1 MTRRKLNLQR
11 AALEEHKRLGKNLL
25 PPFRQFNPSPEQVFW
40 CRDLLPEFLWIDSLV
55 HTYGEA
61 GAAHLFGAFISAADH
76 FNLNASEILDGTI
89 SSFRLIGADG
99 RDRFLEELPELITD
113 AVRMPFGSVLSIYP
127 ECPMAWMGV
136 GKDRRPQH
144 ADADTIRSAI
154 QRLLPGKDSHA
165 GFCRAL
171 PLHRLL
177 AHGKV
182 KIFANLTDTIEA
194 IKTYPHGDRY
204 RAETFARSL
213 HNQILMKRA
222 KDDPAALQWSR
233 SFWNANLSLAPCVYG

>member
-1 MTRRKLNLQR
+1 MSGRKLNLQR

-25 PPFRQFNPSPEQVFW
+25 PPFRQLYPSPEQVFW
-40 CRDLLPEFLWIDSLV
+40 WRDFLPEFLWIDSLV
-55 HTYGEA
+55 HTHGEA
-61 GAAHLFGAFISAADH
+61 GAAHLFGAFVSAADH
-76 FNLNASEILDGTI
+76 FNLKAGEILDGTI
-89 SSFRLIGADG
+89 SSFRLIGPDG
-99 RDRFLEELPELITD
+99 RERFLAELSELITD
-113 AVRMPFGSVLSIYP
+113 AVRLPFCSFLSVYP
-127 ECPMAWMGV
+127 DCPMAWMEV
-136 GKDRRPQH
+136 GKARRPQH
-144 ADADTIRSAI
+144 ADAAPIRLAI

-204 RAETFARSL
+204 RAESFARNV
-213 HNQILMKRA
+213 HNQILIKRA
-222 KDDPAALQWSR
+222 KDDPSALHWCR